1 MGLDYERLSKI
12 NPKIVLTSNTAF
24 GTSGPYAKRVGFDGV
39 AQAMSGAMDMTGDP
53 DVPSK
58 AYSPYV
64 DFCSA
69 SLAAYGTLLALM
81 EREKTGKGQRVQTS
95 LLQSALTMTN
105 SLVIEQELLK
115 VDRVAS
121 QNRAQT
127 SGPSDTFKTK
137 DGWILVQTVGQP
149 LFNRWVELVGAEEW
163 IDDERFKDDL
173 SRGNNS
179 KLISEKMSEW
189 CAERTNEEAMKELE
203 SSRIPVGEVL
213 KAKDV
218 MKDPHIKEKGF
229 FQDTSYPG
237 LEENL
242 PIVGPA
248 VELSANPGEI
258 KLRAPLL
265 GEHNDKIL
273 TDLGYTK
280 NEIEQF
286 KKDRVI

>member
-1 MGLDYERLSKI
+1 
-12 NPKIVLTSNTAF
+12 
-24 GTSGPYAKRVGFDGV
+24 
-39 AQAMSGAMDMTGDP
+39 
-53 DVPSK
+53 
-58 AYSPYV
+58 
-64 DFCSA
+64 
-69 SLAAYGTLLALM
+69 
-81 EREKTGKGQRVQTS
+81 
-95 LLQSALTMTN
+95 
-105 SLVIEQELLK
+105 
-115 VDRVAS
+115 
-121 QNRAQT
+121 
-127 SGPSDTFKTK
+127 
-137 DGWILVQTVGQP
+137 
-149 LFNRWVELVGAEEW
+149 
-163 IDDERFKDDL
+163 
-173 SRGNNS
+173 
-179 KLISEKMSEW
+179 MSEW

-203 SSRIPVGEVL
+203 SSRIPVGEFL